1 MLYSVRINHSIMKR
15 SLLASLMLFAVLLSA
30 CSNPFTSKSGGSYDD
45 YYDYAYE
52 ESYMSAEPMMIMADG
67 DYGFDDSAARTEGE
81 VEQKIIKSGSLDLH
95 VDDVQETAELIEDAV
110 LEWGGS
116 VLYQNVSR
124 GSSSYYADIQI
135 RVPADG
141 FDSAMD
147 SLKEL
152 SIYVENEWTNADD
165 VTDAYMDLEARLN
178 NAYVEE
184 DAYLDL
190 MDRAGTITEILEVT
204 RALSDVRSDI
214 EYMESQMSYYDT
226 RVAFSTIDIYLTEDE
241 SVSAVTE
248 KWRPGSTVTDAF
260 ADWLVFLQG
269 LLDGVI
275 YLAIFGW
282 PIVILGWLGWKWLGR
297 GKKKKKARK

>member
-1 MLYSVRINHSIMKR
+1 MLYSGSINHSIMKR

-30 CSNPFTSKSGGSYDD
+30 CSNPLTSRSGGTYDD

-52 ESYMSAEPMMIMADG
+52 ESFMAAEPMMMMAEG
-67 DYGFDDSAARTEGE
+67 EYGFDDSAVRTEGE

-95 VDDVQETAELIEDAV
+95 VDDVQETAELIEDSV
-110 LEWGGS
+110 VEWGGS

-124 GSSSYYADIQI
+124 GSASYYADIQI
-135 RVPADG
+135 RVPAEG

-147 SLKEL
+147 GLKEL

-190 MDRAGTITEILEVT
+190 MDRAGSITEILEVT

-260 ADWLVFLQG
+260 GDWLVFLQG

-275 YLAIFGW
+275 YLVIFAW
-282 PIVILGWLGWKWLGR
+282 PLAILGLIVWKWMGR
-297 GKKKKKARK
+297 SKKKKRK